1 MPVSKY
7 FVVVAPDTSK
17 GRFEVLPKT
26 FAPSVYH
33 AIRLA
38 EFEVKREWAYLLARN
53 YEVREMLGP
62 KREPP

>member
-1 MPVSKY
+1 MSKY

-38 EFEVKREWAYLLARN
+38 EFEVRREWAELLARD
-53 YEVREMLGP
+53 YEVREMYGP
-62 KREPP
+62 SLQPP